1 MPTRSLSQ
9 VLHRLGRAALPGD
22 EADPQLLDR
31 FLRVGDAAAFATML
45 RRHGPM
51 VLGVCRRV
59 LRNAHDAEDAF
70 QATFLVLVRKAAS
83 ISQSG
88 TVGGWLHGVAY
99 RTALKARSDRAR
111 RTVKERR
118 AGQMRP
124 RETTADVPWQDGQ
137 PLLDGELDRLPEK
150 YRTPIVLCDL
160 EGKTRMEAA
169 RQLGCPEGTLSA
181 RLSRGRALLIRRLA
195 RRGTFFAGAAALAGG
210 DAVAAVPECLLDATV
225 NAASAL
231 AAGRAVPGLISAEV
245 AALTKGVSRRMVWT
259 KLNLVKAVLALAC
272 ALAAGTAG
280 LAYHTTPG
288 PEPAARPAPPK
299 SKQPVPPE
307 VVIATDE
314 ERLQGNWRCVRGE
327 EDGQSAEA
335 KGGELTLTVRDGHAT
350 FLIKDGDVPD
360 PVPMKTRFTLRTSA
374 RPKSLDLHEEDGEK
388 GTLLGIYELKGD
400 TFKLCATRAAKR
412 PTEFTAPKGTDFNVL
427 VFKRQA
433 EKFGPARSPVQRIEG
448 LLRDLRENPDDQAA
462 VLERLDEIERTV
474 LDLRAKLRRRQ

>member
-1 MPTRSLSQ
+1 MPTRSLTQ
-9 VLHRLGRAALPGD
+9 VLHRLGRTAPPCE
-22 EADPQLLDR
+22 EADPQLLNR
-31 FLRVGDAAAFATML
+31 FRRGGDEAAFAALL

-59 LRNAHDAEDAF
+59 LHNVHDAEDAF

-83 ISQSG
+83 IAPGG

-99 RTALKARSDRAR
+99 RTALKARSARAK
-111 RTVKERR
+111 RTAKERR

-137 PLLDGELDRLPEK
+137 SLLDGALDRLPEK
-150 YRTPIVLCDL
+150 YRTPIILCDL
-160 EGKTRMEAA
+160 EGKTRKEAA

-181 RLSRGRALLIRRLA
+181 RLSRGRGLLIRRLA
-195 RRGTFFAGAAALAGG
+195 RRGTLLAGAAVLAGG
-210 DAVAAVPECLLDATV
+210 DAMAAIPGCLLESTV
-225 NAASAL
+225 KAASAL

-259 KLNLVKAVLALAC
+259 KINIVKAVLVLAC

-280 LAYHTTPG
+280 LAYHATPG

-314 ERLQGNWRCVRGE
+314 ERLRGTWRCVGGE

-374 RPKSLDLHEEDGEK
+374 RPKSVDLHEEDGEK

-400 TFKLCATRAAKR
+400 TLTLCATRGAKR

-427 VFKRQA
+427 VFKRKA
-433 EKFGPARSPVQRIEG
+433 EKPVPARSPVQRIEG

-474 LDLRAKLRRRQ
+474 LDLRSKLRRKQ